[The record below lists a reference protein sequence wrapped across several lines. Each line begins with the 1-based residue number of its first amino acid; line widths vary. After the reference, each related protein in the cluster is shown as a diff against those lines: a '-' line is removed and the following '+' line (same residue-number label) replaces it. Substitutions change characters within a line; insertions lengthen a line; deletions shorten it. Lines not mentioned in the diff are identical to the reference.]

1 MRISFELREATAAH
15 PLDETRRSRDE
26 FREWPGID
34 RWVGCGCA
42 RAPGNNIPLPAVA
55 GNMVTVTAANSDEE
69 EGGGA
74 TIGAAGTERGTDA
87 GTWDEALT
95 SVVTDDED
103 SAGDDDKVEDEEDDT
118 DDG

>member
-1 MRISFELREATAAH
+1 MGL
-15 PLDETRRSRDE
+15 
-26 FREWPGID
+26 
-34 RWVGCGCA
+34 
-42 RAPGNNIPLPAVA
+42 
-55 GNMVTVTAANSDEE
+55 TVTAANSDEE
-69 EGGGA
+69 EDGGA
-74 TIGAAGTERGTDA
+74 TIGPAGTERGTDA